1 MDRGVRRL
9 VLAEKFSAARRL
21 AQILSDGKT
30 ARVRADGLTY
40 FQFSRGG
47 DDFTLFPLRGHVVE
61 LDYPPGVEDWRSTDL
76 NALIDLEP
84 IRHEAPPALHDM
96 LRRFAEDTDEVILAT
111 DYDREGELIGVEALE
126 TLRARRPD
134 LPARRARFSAMA
146 PSEVRRSFDDLTEPD
161 WPLAEAAAARQRID
175 LAWGAVLTRF
185 LTVECGSDHQILS
198 AGRVQT
204 PTLRIVADRERERE
218 DFVPR
223 PFWNVVLVS
232 GSPSFQ
238 ATAIGG
244 PFWDR
249 EGAQA
254 VVALAGLGGDSAT
267 VERVERSQHREPPP
281 APFNTTSLLA
291 KASREGI
298 SAARAMAAAQDLYVR
313 GEISYPRTDN
323 TVYPPSLPV
332 HDLLRRLHD
341 SPYGAHADRLLAQPS
356 LQASRGPVQTT
367 DHPPIYPTAA
377 PAKRRDSV
385 RSRMYDLIARRF
397 LATFSPPSVTAVTD
411 VRLLV
416 GDSAFAAT
424 GRAVIDPGWREILPE
439 HDPPKELPPLS
450 EGDVVPIQEL
460 RIVEERTKPP
470 PLHSQGSLLLAMQ
483 RLELGTKSTRHE
495 ILDLLFRRQYVSGR
509 SMRTTAAGRALVDAL
524 AIYGPDVTSSEMTR
538 HLEERM
544 TAIAEG
550 RATLEEVV
558 GESRRV
564 LHGVVAELWSHR
576 DSLSRW
582 LKDATFL
589 EKDYGPCDVCGQGR
603 MVRRRARN
611 GWSFLGC
618 SSYPACKHRMRLNGL
633 GQRLPW
639 ELRETETIPVAA
651 SATA

>member
-1 MDRGVRRL
+1 MEGKNSSEKTPSIGYTKSRGVTSILLSTTLTEGPRVRRL

-21 AQILSDGKT
+21 AQILSEGKT
-30 ARVRADGLTY
+30 ARVRADGITY
-40 FQFSRGG
+40 FQFSRQG
-47 DDFTLFPLRGHVVE
+47 DEYTLFPLRGHVVE
-61 LDYPPGVEDWRSTDL
+61 IDYPADVQDWKSTDL
-76 NALIDLEP
+76 DYLIDLEP
-84 IRHEAPPALHDM
+84 VRHESPPALHDM
-96 LRRFAEDTDEVILAT
+96 LRLLADATDEVILAT

-126 TLRARRPD
+126 TLRSRRTE
-134 LPARRARFSAMA
+134 LPAKRARFSAMS
-146 PSEVRRSFDDLTEPD
+146 PSEVRRSFENLTEPD
-161 WPLAEAAAARQRID
+161 WALAEAAAARQRID

-185 LTVECGSDHQILS
+185 LTVECASDRQVLS

-223 PFWNVVLVS
+223 TFWNVVLKS
-232 GSPSFQ
+232 GSPALE
-238 ATAIGG
+238 ATAVGG

-254 VVALAGLGGDSAT
+254 VVALAGLGGESAT
-267 VERVERSQHREPPP
+267 VARIELSQHREPPP

-298 SAARAMAAAQDLYVR
+298 SAARAMAAAQDLYVH

-332 HDLLRRLHD
+332 HDPLK
-341 SPYGAHADRLLAQPS
+341 A
-356 LQASRGPVQTT
+356 
-367 DHPPIYPTAA
+367 
-377 PAKRRDSV
+377 
-385 RSRMYDLIARRF
+385 
-397 LATFSPPSVTAVTD
+397 
-411 VRLLV
+411 
-416 GDSAFAAT
+416 
-424 GRAVIDPGWREILPE
+424 
-439 HDPPKELPPLS
+439 LPPLS

-495 ILDLLFRRQYVSGR
+495 ILDLLFRRQFVSGR

-524 AIYGPDVTSSEMTR
+524 AIYGPDLASSEMTR
-538 HLEERM
+538 HLEDRM

-550 RATLEEVV
+550 HATLDEVV
-558 GESRRV
+558 GESRRA
-564 LHGVVAELWSHR
+564 LHGVVAELRSHR
-576 DSLSRW
+576 ESLSRW

-589 EKDYGPCDVCGQGR
+589 EKDYGPCDACGQGR
-603 MVRRRARN
+603 MTRRRARN
-611 GWSFLGC
+611 GWAFLGC
-618 SSYPACKHRMRLNGL
+618 SRYPACKHRMRLNGL

-639 ELRETETIPVAA
+639 ELREAETIPIATP
-651 SATA
+651 ATA

>member
-1 MDRGVRRL
+1 MRRL

-21 AQILSDGKT
+21 AQILSEGKT
-30 ARVRADGLTY
+30 ARVRADGITY
-40 FQFSRGG
+40 FQFSRQG
-47 DDFTLFPLRGHVVE
+47 DEYTLFPLRGHVVE
-61 LDYPPGVEDWRSTDL
+61 IDYPADVQDWKSTDL
-76 NALIDLEP
+76 DYLIDLEP
-84 IRHEAPPALHDM
+84 VRHESPPALHNM
-96 LRRFAEDTDEVILAT
+96 LRLLADATDEVILAT

-126 TLRARRPD
+126 TLRSRRTE
-134 LPARRARFSAMA
+134 LPAKRARFSAMS
-146 PSEVRRSFDDLTEPD
+146 PSEVRRSFENLTEPD
-161 WPLAEAAAARQRID
+161 WALAEAAAARQRID

-185 LTVECGSDHQILS
+185 LTVECASDRQVLS

-223 PFWNVVLVS
+223 TFWNVVLVS
-232 GSPSFQ
+232 GSPALE

-254 VVALAGLGGDSAT
+254 VVALAGLGGESAT
-267 VERVERSQHREPPP
+267 VARIELSQHREPPP

-298 SAARAMAAAQDLYVR
+298 SAARAMAAAQDLYVH

-341 SPYGAHADRLLAQPS
+341 SPYGAYADRLLAQPT
-356 LQASRGPVQTT
+356 LEASRGPVQTT

-411 VRLLV
+411 VRLVV

-424 GRAVIDPGWREILPE
+424 GRAQIDPGWREILPE
-439 HDPPKELPPLS
+439 HDPLKALPPLS

-495 ILDLLFRRQYVSGR
+495 ILDLLFRRQFVSGR

-524 AIYGPDVTSSEMTR
+524 AIYGPDLASPEMTR
-538 HLEERM
+538 HLEDRM

-550 RATLEEVV
+550 QATLEEVV
-558 GESRRV
+558 GESRLA
-564 LHGVVAELWSHR
+564 LHGVVAELRSHR
-576 DSLSRW
+576 ESLSRW

-589 EKDYGPCDVCGQGR
+589 EKDYGPCDACGQGR
-603 MVRRRARN
+603 MTRRRARN
-611 GWSFLGC
+611 GWAFLGC
-618 SSYPACKHRMRLNGL
+618 SRYPACKHRMRLNGL

-639 ELRETETIPVAA
+639 ELREAETIPIATP
-651 SATA
+651 ATA